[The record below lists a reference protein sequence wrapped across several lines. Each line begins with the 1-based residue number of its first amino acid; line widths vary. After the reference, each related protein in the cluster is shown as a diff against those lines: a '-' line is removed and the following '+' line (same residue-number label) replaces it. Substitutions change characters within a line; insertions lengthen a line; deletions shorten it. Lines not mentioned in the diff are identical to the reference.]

1 MTSKRK
7 FCDHCKEFV
16 TLRTYRLHADLYSNK
31 ASDPLYSSE
40 DEEISLDN
48 LEDLNVDHVGTG
60 EPVEIIDDQE
70 REITYSGT
78 LYLFGS
84 LAYTYG
90 GRIPKYRFVKC

>member
-1 MTSKRK
+1 M
-7 FCDHCKEFV
+7 
-16 TLRTYRLHADLYSNK
+16 LRTYRLHADLYSNK
-31 ASDPLYSSE
+31 ARDPLHSSE

-70 REITYSGT
+70 RDITYPGT

>member
-1 MTSKRK
+1 MLIYIPTK
-7 FCDHCKEFV
+7 
-16 TLRTYRLHADLYSNK
+16 LPLH
-31 ASDPLYSSE
+31 SSE
-40 DEEISLDN
+40 DEEISLD
-48 LEDLNVDHVGTG
+48 NVDHVGTG

-78 LYLFGS
+78 LYSFGS